1 MKSKEK
7 IKFIDLFAGIGGFRL
22 ALEKIGFECVFS
34 AEIDKHACEVYKE
47 NFGDD
52 PYCDVTKLDAKII
65 PDFDLLCAGFPCQ
78 AFSISGKMKGFYDD
92 TRGTLFFDICRIL
105 KEKQPKA
112 FILENVQNLE
122 KHDKGNTL
130 RVMLDNLH
138 QLGYTVNYQVLN
150 AREFNSPQ
158 NRERIIL
165 VGNREGIHFD
175 FSLIERQEPKAMK
188 YYLDKE
194 GDFEYLKPEEYTLI
208 ENYKQQP
215 KSGLIFIGYRNKK
228 MRTVG
233 VREGTE
239 HLSRV
244 HKQPNRI
251 YSAEGSHPTIASQE
265 TSGRY
270 WIYTDGK
277 VRKLTQDECF
287 RFMGFPCNF
296 KRVGLKSK
304 LYERIG
310 NSVCVNMIEAIGI
323 QVYKQ
328 IFDKGEDEMGEIT
341 PAQFLE
347 NTYKKALS
355 LVDVEPK
362 DLTLK
367 QFGWVQSVVEK
378 EETLKGVYSVLVS
391 SLTYKC
397 LNPEQDV
404 RYHKVELE
412 NGYSGR
418 SFDTKYVT
426 PFLKSKKFFGAMKE
440 SGWLTRSLEQAHPFD
455 LDFPGKIKDKVV
467 KDAFLQILNDV
478 EVNKASAESYL
489 VNIFRL
495 SIIEKSKKTVTLVNP
510 VESESTL
517 NIEQIITYLEKH
529 FNYKYSTRGAS
540 ILPVIAFYSIYECL
554 IDEIGRFKNKKL
566 DKLASHTSCD
576 RSSKA
581 TGDIVIRDK
590 STNDLYEVIE
600 IKFDIVPNKIMINDA
615 YEKFKTEPIQRY
627 YVLSTVHADEE
638 EQLKIDEEIIKIR
651 EEHGCQVIVNGV
663 FPSLKY
669 YLRLLE
675 NTDKFMDRYINNL
688 QENPELDF
696 EHKIA
701 WNRVLE
707 ESK

>member
-440 SGWLTRSLEQAHPFD
+440 FVGTHL
-455 LDFPGKIKDKVV
+455 
-467 KDAFLQILNDV
+467 
-478 EVNKASAESYL
+478 
-489 VNIFRL
+489 
-495 SIIEKSKKTVTLVNP
+495 
-510 VESESTL
+510 
-517 NIEQIITYLEKH
+517 
-529 FNYKYSTRGAS
+529 
-540 ILPVIAFYSIYECL
+540 
-554 IDEIGRFKNKKL
+554 
-566 DKLASHTSCD
+566 
-576 RSSKA
+576 
-581 TGDIVIRDK
+581 
-590 STNDLYEVIE
+590 
-600 IKFDIVPNKIMINDA
+600 
-615 YEKFKTEPIQRY
+615 
-627 YVLSTVHADEE
+627 
-638 EQLKIDEEIIKIR
+638 
-651 EEHGCQVIVNGV
+651 
-663 FPSLKY
+663 
-669 YLRLLE
+669 
-675 NTDKFMDRYINNL
+675 
-688 QENPELDF
+688 
-696 EHKIA
+696 
-701 WNRVLE
+701 
-707 ESK
+707 